1 MNKLILAVILLAQL
15 CAAQVC
21 AAQTNVRAN
30 NGTFTTSVLS
40 PFYQGTTS
48 ALGRAGNLAA
58 ATSSNSVFF
67 GHTNSQYVGALGANN
82 TAGTLYLDFYAYQAS
97 GTNQHNYASSVNRPW
112 QLLVSD
118 TGTGFMRLQTAAP
131 GTVDTAINFTN
142 AIQFP
147 IPTNATASVIY
158 DNQTQTLTGKT
169 LTSPAVSN
177 PTTTGTDSGTETLT
191 GKTLTSPAFTG
202 TETGMSITSPA
213 MTSPTFNTGISQGSG
228 HKHQRFGTT
237 CTTGTTAGAQCT
249 TSYTWTSAFADANYT
264 LSITCISVA
273 TQAPSISAEAITAS
287 GFTVRVEAPAAA
299 GAGTACGGI
308 NAFADHD

>member
-228 HKHQRFGTT
+228 HKHQRFTGLCTTAAVANTT
-237 CTTGTTAGAQCT
+237 CT
-249 TSYTWTSAFADANYT
+249 SVLTWTSAFADASYT
-264 LSITCISVA
+264 VVCQGEGNTGNVAFLAQNSHVAASVTVVIGNAASASAVSFSNVDCI
-273 TQAPSISAEAITAS
+273 
-287 GFTVRVEAPAAA
+287 
-299 GAGTACGGI
+299 
-308 NAFADHD
+308 ADHD